1 MIDWLKNFIDNYTE
15 GMYLPNVQIKD
26 VVEILIITV
35 ILYEIMLWIKNTKA
49 WMLLR
54 GIIMLGAFILL
65 AWIFQMHTILY
76 LAAQSINV
84 LAIAAIVVFQPEL
97 RRALEKL
104 GEKNLLSNINL
115 FDKSRENERFS
126 DMTAD
131 SIVSACYAMGNVC
144 TGALI
149 VVEQAIRLNEYEMT
163 GIELDCKVSSQV
175 LINIFEHNTPLHDG
189 AVIIRGDRITSAT
202 CYLPLSDNMSISKDL
217 GTRHRA
223 ALGMSE
229 VCDALVIVVSE
240 ETALSICS
248 SVDSA
253 PVIVTFS
260 GLTVMSPT
268 IYPSR
273 SSPVV
278 STVSAKTFLPDFS
291 LWIWR
296 FRGTASADA
305 SR

>member
-1 MIDWLKNFIDNYTE
+1 MMDWVRNFFDNYTRD
-15 GMYLPNVQIKD
+15 MYFPSIEIKD

-35 ILYEIMLWIKNTKA
+35 IVYEIMLWIKNTKA

-54 GIIMLGAFILL
+54 GIIMLGIFIFL
-65 AWIFQMHTILY
+65 AWILRMQTILY
-76 LAAQSINV
+76 LAAQSLNV
-84 LAIAAIVVFQPEL
+84 LAVAAVVVFQPEL

-104 GEKNLLSNINL
+104 GEKNLLSSVNP
-115 FDKSRENERFS
+115 FDKNRENERFS
-126 DMTAD
+126 DETAD
-131 SIVSACYAMGNVC
+131 SIVEACYEMGSVC

-189 AVIIRGDRITSAT
+189 AIIIRGDRITSAT
-202 CYLPLSDNMSISKDL
+202 CYLPLSDNMTISKDL

-240 ETALSICS
+240 ETGA
-248 SVDSA
+248 
-253 PVIVTFS
+253 
-260 GLTVMSPT
+260 
-268 IYPSR
+268 
-273 SSPVV
+273 
-278 STVSAKTFLPDFS
+278 VSAAMGGRLTRGIKREELREMLSQIQYRKSEKKRFS
-291 LWIWR
+291 IWKGWR
-296 FRGTASADA
+296 RK
-305 SR
+305 

>member
-1 MIDWLKNFIDNYTE
+1 MIDWLISFFNNYTN
-15 GMYLPNVQIKD
+15 GMYFPVIEFKD
-26 VVEILIITV
+26 VAEILILTV
-35 ILYEIMLWIKNTKA
+35 IVYEIMLWIKNTKA

-54 GIIMLGAFILL
+54 GIIMLGVFILL
-65 AWIFQMHTILY
+65 AWIFQMHTILF

-84 LAIAAIVVFQPEL
+84 LAVAAVVVFQPEL

-104 GEKNLLSNINL
+104 GEKNLLSNINP
-115 FDKSRENERFS
+115 FDKNRENERFS
-126 DMTAD
+126 DETAD
-131 SIVSACYAMGNVC
+131 SIVTACYAMGRVC

-240 ETALSICS
+240 ETGLVSYAMGGRLTRGVKQEELRQTLSQIQYKNS
-248 SVDSA
+248 E
-253 PVIVTFS
+253 PKKF
-260 GLTVMSPT
+260 
-268 IYPSR
+268 R
-273 SSPVV
+273 
-278 STVSAKTFLPDFS
+278 
-291 LWIWR
+291 LWKGWR
-296 FRGTASADA
+296 R
-305 SR
+305 R

>member
-1 MIDWLKNFIDNYTE
+1 MIDWMRNFIDNYTH
-15 GMYLPNVQIKD
+15 GMYFPKIQVMDII
-26 VVEILIITV
+26 EILIITV
-35 ILYEIMLWIKNTKA
+35 IVYEIMLWIKNTKA

-54 GIIMLGAFILL
+54 GIIMLGVFILL
-65 AWIFQMHTILY
+65 AWIFQMHTILF

-84 LAIAAIVVFQPEL
+84 LAIAAVVVFQPEL

-104 GEKNLLSNINL
+104 GEKNLFNSINP
-115 FDKSRENERFS
+115 FDKNRDNERFS
-126 DMTAD
+126 DETAD
-131 SIVSACYAMGNVC
+131 SIVRACYEMGSVC

-163 GIELDCKVSSQV
+163 GIELDCRVSSQI

-240 ETALSICS
+240 ET
-248 SVDSA
+248 
-253 PVIVTFS
+253 
-260 GLTVMSPT
+260 GL
-268 IYPSR
+268 
-273 SSPVV
+273 
-278 STVSAKTFLPDFS
+278 VSAAMGGRLTRGIRREELRDMLSQIQYRKSEQKRFT
-291 LWIWR
+291 IWKGWR
-296 FRGTASADA
+296 R
-305 SR
+305 R

>member
-1 MIDWLKNFIDNYTE
+1 MIDWLRNFIDNYTHD
-15 GMYLPNVQIKD
+15 MYFPRVQVMD
-26 VVEILIITV
+26 VIEILIITV
-35 ILYEIMLWIKNTKA
+35 IVYEIMLWIKNTKA

-54 GIIMLGAFILL
+54 GIIMLGVFILL
-65 AWIFQMHTILY
+65 AWIFQMHTILF

-84 LAIAAIVVFQPEL
+84 LAIAAVVVFQPEL

-104 GEKNLLSNINL
+104 GEKNLLNSINP
-115 FDKSRENERFS
+115 FDKNRDNERFS
-126 DMTAD
+126 DETAD
-131 SIVSACYAMGNVC
+131 SIVRACYEMGSVC

-229 VCDALVIVVSE
+229 VCDAPVIVVSE
-240 ETALSICS
+240 ETGLVPAAMGGSLTRGIKREELREMLSQIQYRKS
-248 SVDSA
+248 EQKR
-253 PVIVTFS
+253 F
-260 GLTVMSPT
+260 T
-268 IYPSR
+268 IR
-273 SSPVV
+273 
-278 STVSAKTFLPDFS
+278 KG
-291 LWIWR
+291 WR
-296 FRGTASADA
+296 R
-305 SR
+305 R

>member
-1 MIDWLKNFIDNYTE
+1 MLGWMRNFIDNYTH
-15 GMYLPNVQIKD
+15 GMYFPKIQIMD
-26 VVEILIITV
+26 IIEILIITV
-35 ILYEIMLWIKNTKA
+35 IVYEIMLWIKNTKA

-54 GIIMLGAFILL
+54 GIIMLGVFILV
-65 AWIFQMHTILY
+65 AWIFQMHTILF

-84 LAIAAIVVFQPEL
+84 LAIAAVVVFQPEL

-104 GEKNLLSNINL
+104 GEKNILNSINP
-115 FDKSRENERFS
+115 FDKNRDNERFS
-126 DMTAD
+126 DETAD
-131 SIVSACYAMGNVC
+131 SIVRACYEMGSVC

-149 VVEQAIRLNEYEMT
+149 VVEQAIRLNEYEMI

-240 ETALSICS
+240 ET
-248 SVDSA
+248 
-253 PVIVTFS
+253 
-260 GLTVMSPT
+260 GL
-268 IYPSR
+268 
-273 SSPVV
+273 
-278 STVSAKTFLPDFS
+278 VSAAMGGRLTRGIKREELREMLSQIQYRKSEQKRFT
-291 LWIWR
+291 IRKGWR
-296 FRGTASADA
+296 R
-305 SR
+305 R